1 MEFHGDGLGFVHE
14 VGFDQEGVSVDF
26 VDYVVVFLLIQ
37 SKRQAR
43 PASARGHV
51 DPDRRNFLSGE
62 VHIELLFGSLG
73 EFKHGNPPLMWERW

>member
-1 MEFHGDGLGFVHE
+1 MELHGDGLGFVHE
-14 VGFDQEGVSVDF
+14 IGFDQEGVSVDF

-43 PASARGHV
+43 PPSASGHV
-51 DPDRRNFLSGE
+51 DPDRRHFLSGE

-73 EFKHGNPPLMWERW
+73 EFEHGNPPLMWERW